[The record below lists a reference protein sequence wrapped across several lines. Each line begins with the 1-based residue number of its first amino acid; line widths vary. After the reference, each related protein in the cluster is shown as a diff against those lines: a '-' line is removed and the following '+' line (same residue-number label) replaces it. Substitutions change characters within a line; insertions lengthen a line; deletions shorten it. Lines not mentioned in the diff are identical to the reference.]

1 MIGLFHCRSVEKVI
15 GMKMK
20 VYKIILIAFGVLI
33 VLMVGLFL
41 LLRFT
46 KHENITR
53 CSIDEGEGAPSFD
66 RKEEMKKK
74 ELLST
79 EHITENPLSNEDG
92 AILGDT
98 SVSENLEKVAHIS
111 VLTNSPSEDTGNI
124 VGSLVAQQLSS
135 LSFSYALES
144 VDSLKN
150 ASMRDRLR
158 HNLEAAEKAKE
169 ELEELEKDIQGGKIQ
184 KKLVHGRWLVVVI
197 DDNEM
202 KCIFYHSPDGPI
214 RTYTKNVYAESDRKN
229 ELHELGYE
237 LEFHLNGRI
246 KSSVRRD
253 LQEMLEYHPSGR
265 LKNFAVETWA
275 GGRYT
280 GQQYMA
286 SWDMN
291 GKLLHESISKSSPT
305 GSENRSSATSSALP
319 ILP

>member
-1 MIGLFHCRSVEKVI
+1 MKLFRIV
-15 GMKMK
+15 
-20 VYKIILIAFGVLI
+20 LITFGILI
-33 VLMVGLFL
+33 VLMVVGSLMLQFKK
-41 LLRFT
+41 R
-46 KHENITR
+46 ENITT
-53 CSIDEGEGAPSFD
+53 CGADEKRETMLDG
-66 RKEEMKKK
+66 KEETKKK
-74 ELLST
+74 ELVLPKYGI
-79 EHITENPLSNEDG
+79 EKLLSNE
-92 AILGDT
+92 APSSQIA
-98 SVSENLEKVAHIS
+98 E
-111 VLTNSPSEDTGNI
+111 SP
-124 VGSLVAQQLSS
+124 VAQQLSN

-158 HNLEAAEKAKE
+158 HNLEAAKKAKE
-169 ELEELEKDIQGGKIQ
+169 ELEELEKNIQGGKIQ

-197 DDNEM
+197 NDNET

-214 RTYTKNVYAESDRKN
+214 RTYTKNVYAENDRKN

-265 LKNFAVETWA
+265 LKNFAVETWD

-291 GKLLHESISKSSPT
+291 GKLLHENI
-305 GSENRSSATSSALP
+305 GDVRYFL
-319 ILP
+319 